1 MRDLTKRQEEILDRA
16 VDLIAER
23 GMGGLTIRNLARDIG
38 VSEPAIYRHFESKHA
53 ILDGVLDRF
62 SLMSLDVL
70 NSGRLDSLDGLGR
83 VEYFLMDRYRRF
95 AGNANL
101 AKVMISEELF
111 QDDPSLAAK
120 VLGIMHSHREVVCG
134 FLEMAVREGRI
145 RDDIDGKSL
154 FRIIF
159 GPMRLLVKQWCLSGF
174 GFDLEDEGRG
184 LWEAE
189 KMLLERRR

>member
-1 MRDLTKRQEEILDRA
+1 MRELTKRQDEILDKA
-16 VDLIAER
+16 IDLIAER
-23 GMGGLTIRNLARDIG
+23 GMGSLTIRNLSREIG
-38 VSEPAIYRHFESKHA
+38 VSEPAIYRHFESKHS

-62 SLMSLDVL
+62 SLMSMDVL
-70 NSGRLDSLDGLGR
+70 GSEGLSVLGGLGR

-95 AGNANL
+95 AGNRNL

-111 QDDPSLAAK
+111 QDDPRLSAK
-120 VLGIMHSHREVVCG
+120 VFGIMHSHREVVCG
-134 FLEMAVREGRI
+134 FLEMAVKEGGI
-145 RDDIDGKSL
+145 RDDIDGTSL